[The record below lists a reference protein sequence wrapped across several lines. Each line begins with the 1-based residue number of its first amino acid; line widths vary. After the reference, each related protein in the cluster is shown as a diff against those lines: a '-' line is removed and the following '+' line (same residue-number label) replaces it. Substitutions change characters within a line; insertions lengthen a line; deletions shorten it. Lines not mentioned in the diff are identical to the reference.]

1 MAPNPPGE
9 YPRRW
14 YRTPREYRKWDR
26 AWASDTR
33 TKNRPRI
40 LAEGDSWFSYPR
52 KLVAAGGPSN
62 IMQHLASRHRR
73 LILLF
78 SESGDELG
86 KMLSENNQKRLLNAL
101 ADFEF
106 DLFLFSAGGN
116 DFVGEGTFEQYLKPG
131 KPHSAAS
138 WINKDAAGG
147 LFDGLRDDF
156 AAFVVKALQASKN
169 PKTRMLIHTYD
180 EVYPR
185 NKGARF
191 LGMKFGPWLWPDLE
205 KMEVPL
211 EHRHAVAN
219 WFLNEWAKR
228 LKQVRAGLPAE
239 LKPRFKVIDT
249 RGTLSG
255 IEDWKDEIHPN
266 PKGFKKL
273 AQRFREAEPKF
284 LD

>member
-14 YRTPREYRKWDR
+14 YRTPLEYRKWDK
-26 AWASDTR
+26 AWASDPR
-33 TKNRPRI
+33 TENRPRI

-52 KLVAAGGPSN
+52 KLVVAGGPSN

-78 SESGDELG
+78 SESGDEMG
-86 KMLSENNQKRLLNAL
+86 KMMSENNQKRLLKAL
-101 ADFEF
+101 TDFEF

-116 DFVGEGTFEQYLKPG
+116 DFVGKGTFKKYLKTG
-131 KPHSAAS
+131 SASSAVSWVNKPAAQT
-138 WINKDAAGG
+138 
-147 LFDGLRDDF
+147 LFDGLRDQF
-156 AAFVVKALQASKN
+156 AAFVVKALRASKN
-169 PKTRMLIHTYD
+169 PKTRMLTHTYD
-180 EVYPR
+180 VVHPR
-185 NKGARF
+185 NKGAKF
-191 LGMKFGPWLWPDLE
+191 LGMKFGPWMWPDLE
-205 KMEVPL
+205 ALQVPL
-211 EHRHAVAN
+211 GLRHAVAN

-266 PKGFKKL
+266 SKGFKKL
-273 AQRFREAEPKF
+273 AKRFREAEPKF